1 MLSFWEINTFGRYDV
16 AIVGSGITGLSLAC
30 SLKEKNQNL
39 KIVILERGTF
49 PTGASTKNAGFACFG
64 SACEILSDIKLM
76 GEEQALALVEKR
88 VKGLQMLRARLG
100 DDKLGYLAQ
109 GGGELLFKNENVE
122 ADQIAYLNKLLYNI
136 HQQEVFKVDN
146 SKIDTYGFNKNILS
160 GFINNSCEGQID
172 TGLAMHN
179 LWQYTLSL
187 GVDILNGA
195 DVQDIY
201 DNNDEINIA
210 VNLQPNNSYILK
222 ASKVAV
228 CTNAFTGMFF
238 PDLDIAPGRGQI
250 LVTKPIPDLKFKGIF
265 HFDDGYFYFRDY
277 YNRVIFGGGRNID
290 FEKETTTDIAINE
303 DIQQRLSYYLKELI
317 LPHESFEIDHRW
329 AGIMA
334 FGKDKTPIIKQ
345 VDKNI
350 YAACRLNGMGI
361 AIGSLIGEE
370 LAGMML
376 E

>member
-1 MLSFWEINTFGRYDV
+1 MLSFWEINTFGQYDV
-16 AIVGSGITGLSLAC
+16 AIIGSGITGLSLAC
-30 SLKEKNQNL
+30 SLKEKNPKL
-39 KIVILERGTF
+39 KIVIIERGTF
-49 PTGASTKNAGFACFG
+49 PAGASTKNAGFACFG

-88 VKGLQMLRARLG
+88 VKGLHMLRARLG
-100 DDKLGYLAQ
+100 DDKLDYLEQ
-109 GGGELLFKNENVE
+109 GGGELLFKNESVE
-122 ADQIAYLNKLLYNI
+122 PNQIEYLNKLLYNI
-136 HQQEVFKVDN
+136 HLKEVFKFDTEKIN
-146 SKIDTYGFNKNILS
+146 SYGFNQDLLS
-160 GFINNSCEGQID
+160 GFINNSCDGQID

-187 GVDILNGA
+187 GVDIMNGA
-195 DVQDIY
+195 NVDEIDAH
-201 DNNDEINIA
+201 NDEVHII
-210 VNLQPNNSYILK
+210 VDLQPSGRYILK
-222 ASKVAV
+222 AKKVAV
-228 CTNAFTGMFF
+228 CTNAFTGKFF

-250 LVTKPIPDLKFKGIF
+250 LITQPIPNLKFKGIF

-277 YNRVIFGGGRNID
+277 YDRVIFGGGRNMD
-290 FEKETTTDIAINE
+290 FKTETTADIALNE

-317 LPHESFEIDHRW
+317 LPHQAFEIDHRW

-334 FGKDKTPIIKQ
+334 FGKDKTPIVKQ

-370 LAGMML
+370 LAEMIC
-376 E
+376 

>member
-1 MLSFWEINTFGRYDV
+1 MLSFWEINTFGQYDV
-16 AIVGSGITGLSLAC
+16 AIIGSGITGLSLAC
-30 SLKEKNQNL
+30 SLKEKNPKL
-39 KIVILERGTF
+39 KIVIIERGTF
-49 PTGASTKNAGFACFG
+49 PAGASTKNAGFACFG

-88 VKGLQMLRARLG
+88 VKGLHMLRARLG
-100 DDKLGYLAQ
+100 DDKLDYLEQ
-109 GGGELLFKNENVE
+109 GGGELLFKNESVE
-122 ADQIAYLNKLLYNI
+122 PNQIEYLNKLLYNI
-136 HQQEVFKVDN
+136 HLKEVFKFDTGKIN
-146 SKIDTYGFNKNILS
+146 SYGFNQDLLS
-160 GFINNSCEGQID
+160 GFINNSCDGQID

-187 GVDILNGA
+187 GVDIMNGA
-195 DVQDIY
+195 NVDEIDAH
-201 DNNDEINIA
+201 NDEVHIIA
-210 VNLQPNNSYILK
+210 DLQPSGRYILK
-222 ASKVAV
+222 AKKVAV
-228 CTNAFTGMFF
+228 CTNAFTGKFF

-250 LVTKPIPDLKFKGIF
+250 LITQPIPNLKFKGIF

-277 YNRVIFGGGRNID
+277 YDRVIFGGGRNMD
-290 FEKETTTDIAINE
+290 FKMETTADIALNE

-317 LPHESFEIDHRW
+317 LPHQAFEIDHRW

-334 FGKDKTPIIKQ
+334 FGKDKTPIVKQ

-370 LAGMML
+370 LAEMIC
-376 E
+376 